1 MIQLMSADAE
11 VLPDSLAGFAAS
23 AAIAVSDVPFDGP
36 ISEVRVARVNGEF
49 VINPLRSELEE
60 ADMDIMVAGT
70 LDSIVMVEGEM
81 QEVSEGER
89 MVDAIEKA
97 HEAIKA
103 QCEAQNELAKK
114 VGTFGNKREYSHE
127 THDEALRSRIQDE
140 MYPKFYEAGK
150 TGATKE
156 ERKTR
161 FSELKASFMD
171 SMSAE
176 EKEENGGLGERLHQS
191 RPKESRSRFDLE

>member
-81 QEVSEGER
+81 QEVSEGGDGR
-89 MVDAIEKA
+89 R
-97 HEAIKA
+97 H
-103 QCEAQNELAKK
+103 
-114 VGTFGNKREYSHE
+114 REGARGHQGPV
-127 THDEALRSRIQDE
+127 RSPE
-140 MYPKFYEAGK
+140 
-150 TGATKE
+150 
-156 ERKTR
+156 
-161 FSELKASFMD
+161 
-171 SMSAE
+171 
-176 EKEENGGLGERLHQS
+176 
-191 RPKESRSRFDLE
+191 

>member
-23 AAIAVSDVPFDGP
+23 AAISVSDVPFDGP
-36 ISEVRVARVNGEF
+36 ISEVRVARVKGEF

-70 LDSIVMVEGEM
+70 SDSIVMVEGEM
-81 QEVSEGER
+81 QEVSEGE

-97 HEAIKA
+97 HTAIKV

-114 VGTFGNKREYSHE
+114 VGTFENKREYSHE
-127 THDEALRSRIQDE
+127 THDEALQSRILDDL
-140 MYPKFYEAGK
+140 YPKFYEAGK
-150 TGATKE
+150 MGATKAVSYTHLTLPTIE
-156 ERKTR
+156 
-161 FSELKASFMD
+161 
-171 SMSAE
+171 
-176 EKEENGGLGERLHQS
+176 
-191 RPKESRSRFDLE
+191 